1 MSPKSDR
8 TKIESIAEKHIK
20 KGRLDEAIAEYRKLL
35 VGDDQDISIR
45 NILGDLYIKADKKQK
60 AVEEFEKIAEFYENK
75 GLFSKAI
82 AIYKRIKRLIPDDID
97 SSKRL
102 AELYRDQGF
111 SSEAKTEFLNL
122 AQSLSKA
129 KRTKEAISMYENLL
143 KLDKDDMTSRLTLA
157 ELYTDEKM
165 TDQALEEL
173 NRVAEF
179 KMRKKQLKEAGE
191 ILNKAKALKEG
202 HSRTITNLIDLYKR
216 DNKKKEALDLVE
228 EILQKDEKNLKA
240 LYILGN
246 LHFEDKSFKE
256 ADEIFS
262 KIISI
267 RPKDVE
273 AKVKLGRI
281 YIQTEEF
288 DKAFEQYDPL
298 VDTLIRKQRSDKA
311 IGLLGLILAAQK
323 AHLPTLEKLATIYK
337 SMGQIKN
344 FELVCKVILDEYRKN
359 NLRERMLSVLNELLS
374 TFPENED
381 YYNEAKQLKKDLGIS
396 EEAGEEEKTSLQVE
410 EAKNTVDSTL
420 AKADLY
426 VDQGLIRNARRLLE
440 NLRIKFP
447 EDERIAQKIN
457 SLKIIA
463 ADVKVDEISDRV
475 DKVTK
480 RETQIFPTI
489 GEISKEGKSFLDEA
503 VGEEKLTAAD
513 IFAETDIVPLVSE
526 DLGERKYYDL
536 SEGISRELDAIE
548 AACNNQIKGDTTIVE
563 KALSDIV
570 SEFRKILDEKVEKE
584 DYESHYNL
592 GIAFLE
598 QGLFDEAIDE
608 CKIAVEDKNLEIE
621 CCSII
626 SFCYRQKKEYEEAMK
641 WLDRAQ
647 GVEEKDAN
655 QEYALKYELA
665 SLYEDMNDEKKAL
678 KIYDEVSS
686 WDPEFRD
693 VAERIRSLQAK
704 K

>member
-1 MSPKSDR
+1 MTPKSDR
-8 TKIESIAEKHIK
+8 AKIESIAEKHIK
-20 KGRLDEAIAEYRKLL
+20 RGRLDEAIAEYRKLL
-35 VGDDQDISIR
+35 TGDDQDIAIR
-45 NILGDLYIKADKKQK
+45 NILGDLYIKADNKKK
-60 AVEEFEKIAEFYENK
+60 AVEEFERIAAFYEDK
-75 GLFSKAI
+75 GLYSKAI
-82 AIYKRIKRLIPDDID
+82 AIYKRIKRLIPDNID

-129 KRTKEAISMYENLL
+129 KKVKEAIGMYENLL
-143 KLDKDDMTSRLTLA
+143 KLDRDDLASRLTLA
-157 ELYTDEKM
+157 ELYTEEKM
-165 TDQALEEL
+165 IDQALEEL
-173 NRVAEF
+173 NKVAEF
-179 KMRKKQLKEAGE
+179 KMRKNQLKEAGE
-191 ILNKAKALKEG
+191 ILNKAKALKED

-256 ADEIFS
+256 AGEIFS
-262 KIISI
+262 RIISI

-273 AKVKLGRI
+273 ARVKLGRI

-288 DKAFEQYDPL
+288 DKAFEQYEPL
-298 VDTLIRKQRSDKA
+298 VDTLIRKQKSDKA
-311 IGLLGLILAAQK
+311 IGLLGLILSAQK
-323 AHLPTLEKLATIYK
+323 AHLPTLGKLADLYK
-337 SMGQIKN
+337 SLGQLKN

-359 NLRERMLSVLNELLS
+359 NQKDKMLSVLNELLN
-374 TFPENED
+374 TFPEHED
-381 YYNEAKQLKKDLGIS
+381 YYNEAKRLKKDLGILEKEGAE
-396 EEAGEEEKTSLQVE
+396 EEAEVQVE
-410 EAKNTVDSTL
+410 EAKNIVDSTL

-447 EDERIAQKIN
+447 EDERIAQKIE

-489 GEISKEGKSFLDEA
+489 GEISKEEQSFVDEA
-503 VGEEKLTAAD
+503 AGEEKLTAAD
-513 IFAETDIVPLVSE
+513 IFVETDIIPIVSE
-526 DLGERKYYDL
+526 ELGDRKYYDL
-536 SEGISRELDAIE
+536 AERIATELEAISSTT
-548 AACNNQIKGDTTIVE
+548 NNQIKGDTTIVE

-570 SEFRKILDEKVEKE
+570 TEFRKVLDEKVDKE

-592 GIAFLE
+592 GVVFLE
-598 QGLFDEAIDE
+598 QGLFDEAIEE
-608 CKIAVEDKNLEIE
+608 CKLAAEDENLAIE
-621 CCSII
+621 SYSII
-626 SFCYRQKKEYEEAMK
+626 SFCYRQKKDYKEAMK
-641 WLDRAQ
+641 WLDKAK
-647 GVEEKDAN
+647 GIKDKDMD

-665 SLYEDMNDEKKAL
+665 SLYEDMNDAKNAL
-678 KIYDEVSS
+678 KIYDEVKK
-686 WDPEFRD
+686 WNPEFRD
-693 VAERIRSLQAK
+693 VAERIKSLQSK